1 MSGPWGVVVGRG
13 RGMGVGSREGWG
25 GWLGCGMGF
34 EKARERARKEGGKE
48 ATRRHNQGLC

>member
-34 EKARERARKEGGKE
+34 RKEGGKE
-48 ATRRHNQGLC
+48 ATRRHNRGLC